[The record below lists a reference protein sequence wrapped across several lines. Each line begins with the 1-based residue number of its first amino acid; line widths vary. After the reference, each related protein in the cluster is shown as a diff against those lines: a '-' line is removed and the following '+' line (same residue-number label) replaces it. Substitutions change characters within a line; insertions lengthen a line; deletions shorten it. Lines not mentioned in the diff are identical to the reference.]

1 VGGPSAAPHTLRCRR
16 KLMAGTAL
24 YQAVYDGPVYR
35 AWPPQQIS
43 HRLRRMHPEAPTH
56 SVSHETIDAALYA
69 QPRGALKQGMIDA
82 LGPRLKPD
90 LWFCDPYAPWQRG
103 SNENSHG
110 VLRQLLPK
118 GTDLS
123 HLTQTQLNDIARLLN
138 GRPRKTPGWK
148 TPDEAMAAQLDTFS
162 KRAALDA

>member
-1 VGGPSAAPHTLRCRR
+1 MPSAANPYLQ
-16 KLMAGTAL
+16 K
-24 YQAVYDGPVYR
+24 
-35 AWPPQQIS
+35 
-43 HRLRRMHPEAPTH
+43 RLPGAEA
-56 SVSHETIDAALYA
+56 
-69 QPRGALKQGMIDA
+69 R
-82 LGPRLKPD
+82 RLKAD
-90 LWFCDPYAPWQRG
+90 IWFCDPYAPWQRG